1 MLQESSRVIPG
12 RERSARAAAADKAIT
27 KRDWIPGLR
36 VKNAHPGMTG
46 SSIRVC
52 AKRRIPQ

>member
-1 MLQESSRVIPG
+1 MFRLVVIPG
-12 RERSARAAAADKAIT
+12 RERLRKRARNPS
-27 KRDWIPGLR
+27 RQEEWIPGLR

-52 AKRRIPQ
+52 AKRRIPE